1 VGVSAAR
8 QHMLA
13 KLQWR
18 VCLTSGLV
26 QEPRQYL
33 HTHTHTRLVDLGER
47 RENFIITNRVG

>member
-1 VGVSAAR
+1 MGVSAAR